1 MTASIPLITA
11 VDGFEAVRNA
21 VAAII
26 AAEQAAQQTK
36 ATAAGQDPAL
46 WKLRTYIERACPWE
60 MFRDGVSDLSPV
72 INVWY
77 DSSSTDMNAS
87 DLSAR
92 QMTSSTIHVDCIGY
106 AESAASGAGFV
117 AGDEAA
123 ARVAQRAARLIRGI
137 LMHGKYRYLGLPDVV
152 GRRYLQS
159 RTMFQ
164 PTNAADAVQRVVGCR
179 LTFSVDHIET
189 IGIEE
194 YNEIEQI
201 FVTMQYTSDGE
212 VIAEMDIDV
221 SVPA

>member
-1 MTASIPLITA
+1 MTATIPLITA

-26 AAEQAAQQTK
+26 AAEQTSQQAK

-46 WKLRTYIERACPWE
+46 WKLRTFIERANPWE
-60 MFRDGVSDLSPV
+60 MFRDGVTDLSPV

-77 DSSSTDMNAS
+77 DSSSTDLNAS

-106 AESAASGAGFV
+106 AESAASGSGFLS
-117 AGDEAA
+117 GDEQAA
-123 ARVAQRAARLIRGI
+123 KVAQRGARLVRGI
-137 LMHGKYRYLGLPDVV
+137 LMHGKYRYLGLPDIV
-152 GRRYLQS
+152 GRRYLQN

-164 PTNAADAVQRVVGCR
+164 PANGADPVQRVVGCR

-194 YNEIEQI
+194 YEEIEQI
-201 FVTMQYTSDGE
+201 FVTMQYAPDGE

-221 SVPA
+221 SVPE